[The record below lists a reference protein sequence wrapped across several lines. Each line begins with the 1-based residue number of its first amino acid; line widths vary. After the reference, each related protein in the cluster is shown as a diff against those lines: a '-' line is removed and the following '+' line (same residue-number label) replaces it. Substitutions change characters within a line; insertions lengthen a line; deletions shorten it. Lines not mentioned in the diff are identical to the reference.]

1 MSVCCARGFQ
11 SEVSPRVSAVIL
23 VIAALESGCR
33 VGELLGLRWRDVK
46 WTQNVLLLPADL
58 TRTAED
64 RDVP

>member
-1 MSVCCARGFQ
+1 M
-11 SEVSPRVSAVIL
+11 SAVIL